1 MASQRVFQLGLRRA
15 AAPSFRIQPAG
26 RTIQKRYVFQ
36 QLFTIAD
43 KDASIAAVQH
53 VATLKR
59 RESIAECRFCG
70 VLFAIVMLAAAA
82 AAAPP
87 SRTTLTHNPPR
98 PD

>member
-26 RTIQKRYVFQ
+26 RTIQKRYVYQ

-43 KDASIAAVQH
+43 NEASIAAVQH
-53 VATLKR
+53 VATPER
-59 RESIAECRFCG
+59 RESIAEGRFYG

-87 SRTTLTHNPPR
+87 STTTPTHNLLG